1 MNEDLT
7 MTNNENAFPKWLLQL
22 TVVVSGFLILSVE
35 IISFRMFSPFF
46 GSSVYITGALLG
58 CIMVAMALG
67 AYFGGRLS
75 DRVLHWRAI
84 YWVLFV
90 ADILLFALFSFYYPV
105 LSFFAKG
112 NLISGSLISAFILL
126 FLPMTLLSV
135 AVPFVIRFM
144 ARQNKMGAVSGRV
157 SAASTIGCIVAV
169 FFTTFV
175 MIPYIGVKYSLLINA
190 VILFLLCFPPLLAK
204 PRKALPM
211 LVFLLVAL
219 PGLGKKQGT
228 LFYDKD
234 SVYNDIKVEKIS
246 EEGFLAYN
254 LIMNNI
260 SQGSRTMQGDPA
272 TYYEFWHYFS
282 QAVPVMAGN
291 CKRICILG
299 LNCGGSAERYANYW
313 PGLQIDGVEI
323 DPDVIKLGYDYFG
336 FNKIPGLKVYENDAR
351 IFLQHNDFRYDVVEV
366 DAFQSGEFIPAHLA
380 TREFFQLIS
389 DRLTDSGMVLVN
401 LYIPPGAAMNSQGK
415 PLLAGT
421 FCNTVKSALPNVFTV
436 SINNKTKELDEKYG
450 SFVAIIA
457 SKSNI
462 SLSQI
467 KERLGL
473 FTHSDSLLARGVKYV
488 KNRIEPFEP
497 NPASGIFTD
506 DISAVE
512 LMQGVSPKDTLY

>member
-1 MNEDLT
+1 MTSNESVY
-7 MTNNENAFPKWLLQL
+7 PKWLLQL

-75 DRVLHWRAI
+75 DRVAHWRTI

-90 ADILLFALFSFYYPV
+90 ADILLFALFSFYHPV
-105 LSFFAKG
+105 LSYFATG

-144 ARQNKMGAVSGRV
+144 ARQNKMGSVSGRI

-190 VILFLLCFPPLLAK
+190 LVLFLLCFPPLLAT

-219 PGLGKKQGT
+219 PGLGKKQSN

-234 SVYNDIKVEKIS
+234 SVYNDIKVEKITEDGS
-246 EEGFLAYN
+246 LAYN

-282 QAVPVMAGN
+282 QALPVMVGD
-291 CKRICILG
+291 CRRICILG
-299 LNCGGSAERYANYW
+299 LNCGGSAERYASYW
-313 PGLQIDGVEI
+313 PGTEIDGVEI

-336 FNKIPGLKVYENDAR
+336 FSKIPGLKVYENDAR
-351 IFLQHNDFRYDVVEV
+351 IFLQHTSSRYDVVEV

-389 DRLTDSGMVLVN
+389 ERLTDRGMVLVN
-401 LYIPPGAAMNSQGK
+401 LYIPPGSATNPQGK

-421 FCNTVKSALPNVFTV
+421 FCNTVKSAMPHVFTV
-436 SINNKTKELDEKYG
+436 TINNKTKELDDKYG

-457 SKSNI
+457 AKNPI
-462 SLSQI
+462 GLPEI
-467 KERLGL
+467 RERLDQ
-473 FTHSDSLLARGVKYV
+473 FTHTDSLLVRAVGYV
-488 KNRIEPFEP
+488 KKRIETFEP
-497 NPASGIFTD
+497 YPSSGIFTD